1 MKGTPMNSFK
11 QLIEHYSPNQKP
23 ILPVIVI
30 NDLDH
35 AVPLAQ
41 ALVAGGIPFLEVT
54 LRTEQGLEAI
64 KLIKQEVPEA
74 CVGAGTVINERQFEL
89 CLDMGAEFLISP
101 GITKTLAHY
110 AEDSPVPFVPG
121 IDNESNDMLA
131 MEHNIREVKFFP
143 AEQAGGIP
151 MLKALSAPFPELS
164 FCPTGGI
171 NADNAGAYLA
181 LDSVMAVGGSWI
193 CPNSLIQEKQ
203 WTEITRLSNEATRPA

>member
-1 MKGTPMNSFK
+1 MNSFK
-11 QLIEHYSPNQKP
+11 QLIENYSPDQKP

-30 NDLDH
+30 NDLAH

-41 ALVAGGIPFLEVT
+41 ALVAGGIPFLEIT
-54 LRTEQGLEAI
+54 LRTEHGLEAI

-110 AEDSPVPFVPG
+110 AQDSPVPFVPG
-121 IDNESNDMLA
+121 IANASNAMLA
-131 MEHNIREVKFFP
+131 LEHNINEVKFFP

-151 MLKALSAPFPELS
+151 MLKALAAPFPELS

-171 NADNAGAYLA
+171 NAENAGAYLS
-181 LDSVMAVGGSWI
+181 LDTVMAVGGSWV
-193 CPNSLIQEKQ
+193 CPSPLIEQQ
-203 WTEITRLSNEATRPA
+203 NWTEITRLSQIATSHLKQ